1 MYTCI
6 DGSVYVILG
15 SGQFLGTEIRLY
27 DDVDSIMVIQ
37 KTKFS
42 LGSSSSCPWVYE
54 VDSNRTN
61 GNLTIEAKYNLLP
74 MFQQDYCVSMDTFY
88 FKPSSSDS
96 LVLIN
101 TIMNDYDSNGVDT
114 VEHVVMT
121 DTLYLSQVNVQ
132 EFNGADCEST
142 LRQMVNKWILYNESF
157 DGLEICNMNG
167 QYVKADLYDQLN
179 PGLYVFS
186 SAETPWCR
194 IKIMVL

>member
-1 MYTCI
+1 
-6 DGSVYVILG
+6 
-15 SGQFLGTEIRLY
+15 
-27 DDVDSIMVIQ
+27 
-37 KTKFS
+37 
-42 LGSSSSCPWVYE
+42 
-54 VDSNRTN
+54 
-61 GNLTIEAKYNLLP
+61 
-74 MFQQDYCVSMDTFY
+74 
-88 FKPSSSDS
+88 
-96 LVLIN
+96 
-101 TIMNDYDSNGVDT
+101 MNDYDSNGVDT